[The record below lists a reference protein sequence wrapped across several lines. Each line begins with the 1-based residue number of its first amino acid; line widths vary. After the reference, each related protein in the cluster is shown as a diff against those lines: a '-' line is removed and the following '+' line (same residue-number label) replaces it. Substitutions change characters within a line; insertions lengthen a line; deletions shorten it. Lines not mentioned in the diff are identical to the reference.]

1 MMGPGPFRSASR
13 APAAVRNAN
22 LKGPGPL
29 RFGYVSNG
37 LADHR
42 IEYALELLAENGYSG
57 IALTLDHIHF
67 DPFAPRLRARA
78 ARLRG
83 ELEEAGLDCVVET
96 GARFVLDPRRKHFP
110 TLLSPGRL
118 RRVDLLC
125 TAVDVAV
132 ELGAPVVSMWSGAP
146 PEDEPVERAW
156 DLLVDGCERVLA
168 HAERAGVTLAF
179 EPEPGMLVETL
190 ADYEELQRR
199 LGHPPALGL
208 TLDIGHIVCLEPM
221 SVTECVRRG
230 AATLAHVHIE
240 DMRRGVHEH
249 LMFGQGDLDLDESLS
264 VLNEVGFEGLVAVE
278 LSRHSHAAHE
288 TVPAAM
294 AALRAAQRE
303 AVR

>member
-1 MMGPGPFRSASR
+1 V
-13 APAAVRNAN
+13 AARPPRREEEGRDVS
-22 LKGPGPL
+22 L

-37 LADHR
+37 LSDHR
-42 IEYALELLAENGYSG
+42 IDDALQLLAENHYAGV
-57 IALTLDHIHF
+57 ALTLDHIHF
-67 DPFAPRLRARA
+67 DPMAPRMRARA

-83 ELEEAGLDCVVET
+83 ELDSLGLDVVVET

-110 TLLSPGRL
+110 TLVSDGRQ

-132 ELGAPVVSMWSGAP
+132 ELGAPVVSMWSGAAP
-146 PEDEPVERAW
+146 PGESREAAW

-168 HAERAGVTLAF
+168 HAERHGVTLAF

-190 ADYEELQRR
+190 ADYERLQER
-199 LGHPPALGL
+199 LGHPTTLGL

-230 AATLAHVHIE
+230 APTLAHVHIE
-240 DMRRGVHEH
+240 DMKRGVHEH
-249 LMFGQGDLDLDESLS
+249 LLFGDGELDLDEALA
-264 VLNEVGFEGLVAVE
+264 VLTEVGYAGLVAVE

-288 TVPAAM
+288 TVPGAM
-294 AALRAAQRE
+294 AALRAAERE
-303 AVR
+303 VVGS

>member
-1 MMGPGPFRSASR
+1 MS
-13 APAAVRNAN
+13 
-22 LKGPGPL
+22 L

-37 LADHR
+37 LSDHR
-42 IEYALELLAENGYSG
+42 LEDALDLLAENGYGG

-78 ARLRG
+78 ARVRA
-83 ELEEAGLDCVVET
+83 ELEERGMSCVVET

-110 TLLSPGRL
+110 TLVSDGRQK
-118 RRVDLLC
+118 RVDLLC

-132 ELGAPVVSMWSGAP
+132 ELGAPVVSMWSGSIAP
-146 PEDEPVERAW
+146 DESPERAW
-156 DLLVDGCERVLA
+156 DLLVEGCERVLT
-168 HAERAGVTLAF
+168 HADAAGITLAF
-179 EPEPGMLVETL
+179 EPEPGMLVEQL
-190 ADYEELQRR
+190 SDYEELQRR
-199 LGHPPALGL
+199 LGNPPALGL

-230 AATLAHVHIE
+230 APTLAHVHIE

-249 LMFGQGDLDLDESLS
+249 LMFGEGELDLDESLR
-264 VLNEVGFEGLVAVE
+264 VLSEIGYTGMVAVE

-288 TVPAAM
+288 TVPAAKS
-294 AALRAAQRE
+294 ALRAAERE